1 LAYKRTALA
10 LGHKA
15 EPPRAVAA
23 DGSSRK
29 ILRALLAFSVD
40 KPRHSAE
47 SLADQIGLPLSST
60 YRYIGILR
68 EAELIDEDGRGSFVL
83 APRVI
88 GLAQAARAGTDLASI
103 ARPHMK
109 RAAQEAGETVI
120 LVRRSGDRAVCIERV
135 ESSSRIR
142 LTFEVGTALPLHR
155 GAGPKLLLAH
165 LPAEECDTVL
175 DDALARDPALA
186 GQRKSLQRELAVI
199 REQGW
204 SESRG
209 EITPHVYSAAVGIRD
224 ANGVVAA
231 VSFVAPAFRMPKAS
245 QIKLRE
251 HLQQTAVDITRA
263 YAAVTF

>member
-1 LAYKRTALA
+1 MAYKKTALLPGRKDHGTRPA
-10 LGHKA
+10 
-15 EPPRAVAA
+15 AA

-29 ILRALLAFSVD
+29 VLRALLAFSID

-47 SLADQIGLPLSST
+47 SLAEQIGLPLSST

-103 ARPHMK
+103 ARPYMK
-109 RAAQEAGETVI
+109 RVAQEAGETLI
-120 LVRRSGDRAVCIERV
+120 LIRRSGDRAVCIERV

-165 LPAEECDTVL
+165 LPTEECE
-175 DDALARDPALA
+175 ALLEEAAARDPTFAA
-186 GQRKSLQRELAVI
+186 QRKSLQRELAVI

-204 SESRG
+204 AESRA
-209 EITPHVYSAAVGIRD
+209 EITPHVYAASVGVHD

-231 VSFVAPAFRMPKAS
+231 LSFVAPAFRMPRAS

-251 HLQQTAVDITRA
+251 YLQQAASDITRA